1 MVSKMTEDLTLN
13 MDAYLPLRDVVFNT
27 LREAILKG
35 ELKPGERL
43 MELQLAA
50 KLGVSRTPIREA
62 IRMLEQEGLAV
73 TIPRKGAE
81 VAKMTEKDMED
92 VLQIREALDE
102 LAAKIA
108 CEQISEE
115 QLEELVATMHE
126 FEESTK
132 TDNVKKIAEADVK
145 FHDIIYQSTGNP
157 KLVNMLN
164 NLREQMYRYRVEY
177 LKEEQTRNL
186 LVSEHEEL
194 VKAIREG
201 DVQKAQDISFH
212 HLENQRKAIIRT
224 IRAENEAKEAEKKE

>member
-1 MVSKMTEDLTLN
+1 
-13 MDAYLPLRDVVFNT
+13 
-27 LREAILKG
+27 
-35 ELKPGERL
+35 
-43 MELQLAA
+43 
-50 KLGVSRTPIREA
+50 
-62 IRMLEQEGLAV
+62 
-73 TIPRKGAE
+73 
-81 VAKMTEKDMED
+81 MED

-177 LKEEQTRNL
+177 LKDENNYPTLMKEHKDIVEG
-186 LVSEHEEL
+186 LVRKNKTQVTETMHQHVKNQAVA
-194 VKAIREG
+194 VKAMI
-201 DVQKAQDISFH
+201 
-212 HLENQRKAIIRT
+212 
-224 IRAENEAKEAEKKE
+224 KEQE

>member
-1 MVSKMTEDLTLN
+1 MIEYKSVSLANQVYDTLEYN
-13 MDAYLPLRDVVFNT
+13 ILSGKYAY
-27 LREAILKG
+27 G
-35 ELKPGERL
+35 EIISETRL
-43 MELQLAA
+43 SEE
-50 KLGVSRTPIREA
+50 LGVSRTPIREA

-157 KLVNMLN
+157 KLVHMLN
-164 NLREQMYRYRVEY
+164 NLWEQM
-177 LKEEQTRNL
+177 
-186 LVSEHEEL
+186 
-194 VKAIREG
+194 
-201 DVQKAQDISFH
+201 
-212 HLENQRKAIIRT
+212 
-224 IRAENEAKEAEKKE
+224 

>member
-1 MVSKMTEDLTLN
+1 MMILSVYTAKLPAEGMGR
-13 MDAYLPLRDVVFNT
+13 MDAIEQKILQVIDAHAEEIKAFGRDIFHHAELGYQEHRTAGKFAEALR
-27 LREAILKG
+27 
-35 ELKPGERL
+35 RL
-43 MELQLAA
+43 GMQ
-50 KLGVSRTPIREA
+50 P
-62 IRMLEQEGLAV
+62 QEGLAV

-177 LKEEQTRNL
+177 LKDENNYPTLMKEHKDIVEG
-186 LVSEHEEL
+186 LVRKNKTQVTETMHQHVKNQAVA
-194 VKAIREG
+194 VKAMIQE
-201 DVQKAQDISFH
+201 Q
-212 HLENQRKAIIRT
+212 E
-224 IRAENEAKEAEKKE
+224 

>member
-1 MVSKMTEDLTLN
+1 MTDNLTLN

-35 ELKPGERL
+35 DLRPGERL

-92 VLQIREALDE
+92 VLQVREALDE
-102 LAAKIA
+102 LAASIA
-108 CEQISEE
+108 CEQITA
-115 QLEELVATMHE
+115 EELENLVDAMYD
-126 FEESTK
+126 FENSIRTK
-132 TDNVKKIAEADVK
+132 DVKRIAEMDVK
-145 FHDIIYQSTGNP
+145 FHDIIYHATGNP
-157 KLVNMLN
+157 KLVNILN

-177 LKEEQTRNL
+177 LKDEKNYPLLLEEHKAIVEVFMNRNKEK
-186 LVSEHEEL
+186 VSECMRQH
-194 VKAIREG
+194 V
-201 DVQKAQDISFH
+201 V
-212 HLENQRKAIIRT
+212 NQAVAVKAIIR
-224 IRAENEAKEAEKKE
+224 EQE